1 MSDIFLMK
9 KKNAICFC
17 FVFFDPLPSPSQFPI
32 LLESEVVDNNE
43 QTNIIKIKQKNRK
56 AS

>member
-9 KKNAICFC
+9 KKNAICF
-17 FVFFDPLPSPSQFPI
+17 FFFFDPLPSPSQFPI
-32 LLESEVVDNNE
+32 LLESEVVDNKE

>member
-17 FVFFDPLPSPSQFPI
+17 FFFDPLPSPSQFPI

>member
-9 KKNAICFC
+9 KKMQSVF
-17 FVFFDPLPSPSQFPI
+17 FFFFDPLPSPSQFPI
-32 LLESEVVDNNE
+32 LLESEVVDNKE

>member
-9 KKNAICFC
+9 KKKCNLF
-17 FVFFDPLPSPSQFPI
+17 FFFDPLPSPSQFPI

>member
-1 MSDIFLMK
+1 MNDIFLMK
-9 KKNAICFC
+9 KMQSGF
-17 FVFFDPLPSPSQFPI
+17 FFDPLPSPSQFPI
-32 LLESEVVDNNE
+32 LLESEVVDNKE